1 MKRILKLT
9 LLISFALITQN
20 QIWSNLQFQ
29 TPIISVV
36 KVAFV
41 LSIFELILKPIIK
54 VLLFPINVLTLG
66 MFRIVINTV
75 GFYLAAFILADFT
88 VGPIHT
94 LPVTIQGF
102 QIPAINLIGFWAHL
116 LNSTSN
122 SFLLYIFK
130 FILKT
135 KKEKK

>member
-1 MKRILKLT
+1 MKKILKLT
-9 LLISFALITQN
+9 LLISFALVTQN
-20 QIWSNLQFQ
+20 QIWNNLTFQ
-29 TPIISVV
+29 TPVITVI
-36 KVAFV
+36 KVALV
-41 LSIFELILKPIIK
+41 LSLFELILKPVIK

-66 MFRIVINTV
+66 LFRIVINTV
-75 GFYLAAFILADFT
+75 GFYLAAFVLADFI

-94 LPVTIQGF
+94 LPTSFQGI
-102 QIPAINLIGFWAHL
+102 QIPPINLTGFWAHL

>member
-9 LLISFALITQN
+9 LLISFALVTQN
-20 QIWSNLQFQ
+20 QIWANLQFQ
-29 TPIISVV
+29 TPIISVI

-66 MFRIVINTV
+66 LFRIVINTV
-75 GFYLAAFILADFT
+75 GFYLAAFILADFI

-94 LPVTIQGF
+94 LPATVQGF